1 MSTADSNSMLGSAPS
16 VPLNRP
22 SHRNA
27 NSGPKMPV
35 WPLNESLGPQPT
47 PLPSKCARDEREDGV
62 CCKDL
67 KGDDERTLIDP
78 DVVRDV

>member
-1 MSTADSNSMLGSAPS
+1 MSTAGSNSTLGSPLS

-22 SHRNA
+22 HGDA
-27 NSGPKMPV
+27 NGGPKMPV
-35 WPLNESLGPQPT
+35 WSLNESAGPQPT
-47 PLPSKCARDEREDGV
+47 PLPSKCARHERQDGV

>member
-1 MSTADSNSMLGSAPS
+1 MSNSNGSAPS
-16 VPLNRP
+16 VPLSRP
-22 SHRNA
+22 HGDA
-27 NSGPKMPV
+27 NGRSKMPV
-35 WPLNESLGPQPT
+35 WPLSESLGPQPT

-67 KGDDERTLIDP
+67 KGEDERTLIDP

>member
-1 MSTADSNSMLGSAPS
+1 MSTPGSDSTLASAPS

-22 SHRNA
+22 HGDPS
-27 NSGPKMPV
+27 SGPKIPV
-35 WPLNESLGPQPT
+35 WPLNESVGPPLT
-47 PLPSKCARDEREDGV
+47 PLPSKCARNDRADGV

-67 KGDDERTLIDP
+67 KDDDERTLIDP

>member
-1 MSTADSNSMLGSAPS
+1 MASERLDEAPVSVVLPKRALPDAASAAKKP
-16 VPLNRP
+16 
-22 SHRNA
+22 
-27 NSGPKMPV
+27 PV
-35 WPLNESLGPQPT
+35 WPLDESLGSAHT
-47 PLPSKCARDEREDGV
+47 PLPAKCSRHDRADGV